1 MELEKDGEYGEL
13 GRGGDEEQG
22 RGGEEELGRGGEGGG
37 PLDGSLVR
45 GGRGEGGKALGV
57 LGNLNR
63 GTIREL
69 LVRFLRSGWC
79 KKLLNATSLGD
90 GMEEEV
96 VDGVEVLGRML
107 VDMGSSGEEGR
118 DGSCRRPAA

>member
-1 MELEKDGEYGEL
+1 MVLEMDGEYGEL
-13 GRGGDEEQG
+13 GRGEY
-22 RGGEEELGRGGEGGG
+22 EELGRGGGGGGG

-63 GTIREL
+63 GIIREL

-90 GMEEEV
+90 GMEEKE
-96 VDGVEVLGRML
+96 VDGVEELGRML

-118 DGSCRRPAA
+118 DGNCRRPAA

>member
-1 MELEKDGEYGEL
+1 MELEKDGGYGEL
-13 GRGGDEEQG
+13 GRGAEEEQG
-22 RGGEEELGRGGEGGG
+22 RGGGGGGG

-90 GMEEEV
+90 GMEEEE
-96 VDGVEVLGRML
+96 VDGVEELGRML

-118 DGSCRRPAA
+118 DGSCRRRAA

>member
-1 MELEKDGEYGEL
+1 MELEKD
-13 GRGGDEEQG
+13 
-22 RGGEEELGRGGEGGG
+22 GEEELGRGGEEEQGRGGGGGGG

-90 GMEEEV
+90 GMEEEEV
-96 VDGVEVLGRML
+96 GGVEELGRML
-107 VDMGSSGEEGR
+107 VDMGSSGEEEGR
-118 DGSCRRPAA
+118 DGSCRRRAA